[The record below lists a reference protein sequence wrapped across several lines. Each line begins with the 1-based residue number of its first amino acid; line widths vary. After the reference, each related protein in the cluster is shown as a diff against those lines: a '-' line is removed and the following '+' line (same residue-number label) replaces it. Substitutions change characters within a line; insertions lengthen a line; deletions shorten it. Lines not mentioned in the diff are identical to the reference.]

1 MLKNYLKIA
10 FRNLFKQK
18 AYSIINI
25 AGLAVGM
32 SCTVLIFLWVKEE
45 TNYDNF
51 HENKEQIQRILINF
65 ESGSQACICGALGP
79 AAKEEIPE
87 ILDYTR
93 IWGGWKCQIFNNNN
107 YSKEKGSFA
116 DPSFLTMFTFPM
128 IEGDAVS
135 ALVEAHSIV
144 ITEKVAKKLF
154 GDKSALG
161 NVVQIKNRWGQKEDF
176 KINGVIKDV
185 PANSHI
191 QFDFLFSFN
200 LLNEWY
206 RPDWAER
213 WSNFSFFTYILVPE
227 KSIQEA
233 ISKKV
238 TACYNRHKE
247 TPRDLSVEP
256 LKDVYLNAEVLNL
269 LGPSGNSFY
278 VKIFSFIAILILLIA
293 CINYMNLSTARAVKR
308 VKEVALRKVIGANT
322 KQILLQS
329 FVESIL
335 LTLIS
340 LPVTLIM
347 IELMT
352 PSFSKV
358 IGKQLLLDYMNY
370 QFLLGLIIMVIVT
383 GIISGIY
390 PSFYIASFKPVSI
403 LKNRFT
409 GAVGGNSFRKIL
421 VVFQFTLSII
431 IIISTLVTS
440 SQMNFI
446 QEKNLGFEKENII
459 YTWVPGKNNDVIRNE
474 LLKNSNI
481 INVGASGA
489 QLDWIGWW
497 SGVNKWNGKEHDD
510 YISFGILEV
519 GYNYLDTYRME
530 MIDGRY
536 YSKEFPADQENS
548 IIVNES
554 AVKLMNMLEP
564 VGKTVHYDG
573 KDKTIIGVVKD
584 FHFQSLHEEIGP
596 MFFVLY
602 PQQLRCLGIRIS
614 GSDTRETMAYANKVL
629 QKLVP
634 EEKIELHFLEDQLDK
649 LYVSDIRRGTLF
661 SYFSLISIFIA
672 LLGLFG
678 LAAYSVERRTKE
690 IGIRK
695 VLGASV
701 AKIVSTLTKEFLL
714 WVLIANII
722 AVPIAYYMMEEWLQG
737 FAYRVKIDLHL
748 CLMAGCSVL
757 IITLFTV
764 GYQTMKAALANP
776 VESLR
781 YE

>member
-1 MLKNYLKIA
+1 
-10 FRNLFKQK
+10 
-18 AYSIINI
+18 
-25 AGLAVGM
+25 
-32 SCTVLIFLWVKEE
+32 
-45 TNYDNF
+45 
-51 HENKEQIQRILINF
+51 
-65 ESGSQACICGALGP
+65 
-79 AAKEEIPE
+79 
-87 ILDYTR
+87 
-93 IWGGWKCQIFNNNN
+93 
-107 YSKEKGSFA
+107 
-116 DPSFLTMFTFPM
+116 
-128 IEGDAVS
+128 
-135 ALVEAHSIV
+135 
-144 ITEKVAKKLF
+144 
-154 GDKSALG
+154 
-161 NVVQIKNRWGQKEDF
+161 
-176 KINGVIKDV
+176 
-185 PANSHI
+185 
-191 QFDFLFSFN
+191 
-200 LLNEWY
+200 
-206 RPDWAER
+206 
-213 WSNFSFFTYILVPE
+213 
-227 KSIQEA
+227 
-233 ISKKV
+233 
-238 TACYNRHKE
+238 
-247 TPRDLSVEP
+247 
-256 LKDVYLNAEVLNL
+256 
-269 LGPSGNSFY
+269 
-278 VKIFSFIAILILLIA
+278 
-293 CINYMNLSTARAVKR
+293 MNLSTARAVKR

-352 PSFSKV
+352 PSFSRV
-358 IGKQLLLDYMNY
+358 IGKQLLVDYMNY
-370 QFLLGLIIMVIVT
+370 QFLVGLIIMVIVT

-440 SQMNFI
+440 SQMDFI

-497 SGVNKWNGKEHDD
+497 SGVNKWDGKEHDD
-510 YISFGILEV
+510 YISFGILET

-564 VGKTVHYDG
+564 VGKTVQYDG

-602 PQQLRCLGIRIS
+602 PRQLRCLGIRIS
-614 GSDTRETMAYANKVL
+614 GSDTRETMAYANRVL

-722 AVPIAYYMMEEWLQG
+722 AVPVAYYIMEEWLQG

-764 GYQTMKAALANP
+764 GYQAMKAALANP